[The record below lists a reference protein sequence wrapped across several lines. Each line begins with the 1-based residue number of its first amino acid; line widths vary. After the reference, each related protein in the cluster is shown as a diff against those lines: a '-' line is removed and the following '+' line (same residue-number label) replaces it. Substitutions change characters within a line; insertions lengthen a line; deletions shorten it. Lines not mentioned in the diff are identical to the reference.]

1 MKNYVKELEKVIDA
15 KMKDPS
21 ADKEETKKEGLKGF
35 MSRQL
40 LKTETTEDTEQE
52 DIIDTVADIVIS
64 IRKERMEYKNVKDI
78 S

>member
-1 MKNYVKELEKVIDA
+1 MKNYIKQLEKVIDE

-21 ADKEETKKEGLKGF
+21 AGKEETKKEGIKGF
-35 MSRQL
+35 MSRQI
-40 LKTETTEDTEQE
+40 LKTETTEDTQQE

-64 IRKERMEYKNVKDI
+64 IREERMEYKNAKDI

>member
-1 MKNYVKELEKVIDA
+1 MKNYIKQLERVIDK

-21 ADKEETKKEGLKGF
+21 ASKEETKKEGLKGF
-35 MSRQL
+35 MSRQI
-40 LKTETTEDTEQE
+40 LKTETTEDTQQE

-64 IRKERMEYKNVKDI
+64 IREERMEYKNAKDI

>member
-1 MKNYVKELEKVIDA
+1 MKNYIKQLERVIDK

-21 ADKEETKKEGLKGF
+21 ASKEETKKEGLKGF
-35 MSRQL
+35 MSRQI
-40 LKTETTEDTEQE
+40 LKTETTEDTQQE

-64 IRKERMEYKNVKDI
+64 IREERMEHKNAKDI